1 MPWHNHFQSD
11 QQMDNEISI
20 YARQG
25 YGQHLGFGLRSALL
39 IIDFTNAFAD
49 INLLGGGN
57 INSAIDNT
65 VPLLAAARRS
75 GIPIVYSSHAYAADG
90 SDYGLFAE
98 KNQTL
103 KRLIVGSPATAVTE
117 KLVPRHGELILVK
130 QHPSVFFAT
139 DLAGWLASKRIDSV
153 IISGCTTSGCIR
165 ASVVDAL
172 GYGLRPIVVRQ
183 CVGDRA
189 LAPHEANLFDMEQK
203 YADVVSLEIVLQQ
216 LEKVR

>member
-1 MPWHNHFQSD
+1 MEDETNV
-11 QQMDNEISI
+11 
-20 YARQG
+20 YTRQG
-25 YGQHLGFGLRSALL
+25 YGQRLGIGMCPALL
-39 IIDFTNAFAD
+39 IVDFTNAFAD
-49 INLLGGGN
+49 KNLLGGGN

-65 VPLLAAARRS
+65 APLLAAARDN
-75 GIPIVYSSHAYAADG
+75 GIPIVYSTHAYATDG
-90 SDYGLFAE
+90 SNYGLLTE

-103 KRLIVGSPATAVTE
+103 KQLIVDSPITAVTE
-117 KLVPRHGELILVK
+117 KLAPRPGELVLVK
-130 QHPSVFFAT
+130 RHPSVFFAT
-139 DLAGWLASKRIDSV
+139 DLAGWLAAKRIDTV

-172 GYGLRPIVVRQ
+172 GHGLRPIVVRQ

-216 LEKVR
+216 LGKVR